1 MILRDKPLISE
12 MVLSQGPVPPPKDAT
27 TCRPTR
33 RAPGAIPGTLSR
45 ARGFFLRDGCN
56 RSDSE
61 ELGFN
66 NDDRRWRQGG
76 GVDGAT
82 SF

>member
-1 MILRDKPLISE
+1 MILGDKLLISE
-12 MVLSQGPVPPPKDAT
+12 VVLLQGSVPPPKDAA

-33 RAPGAIPGTLSR
+33 RAPGAIPVTPSR
-45 ARGFFLRDGCN
+45 ALGFFLRDGCN

-66 NDDRRWRQGG
+66 NDDRR
-76 GVDGAT
+76 
-82 SF
+82 